1 MERETPYI
9 RRPWWG
15 AQKSV
20 FADTDANRCLCVIW
34 MFPFDDGTFFFKQ
47 NFCFTSVTLLSD
59 SIYALGVLSNLPR
72 TFIPLLNWSDL
83 LTVNCGG
90 ALVLLVGTG
99 TLVVTVWIWTA
110 SKENKNQLEELTCE
124 SHFCG
129 GRRPSVK
136 LLPAGNRPALSSLG
150 KDFGWDQIKHP
161 HWTHRRSS
169 FPVQDWP

>member
-20 FADTDANRCLCVIW
+20 CRHRSQSMPLCYLNVSLW
-34 MFPFDDGTFFFKQ
+34 WWNFFLNQ

-161 HWTHRRSS
+161 HWTPRRSS
-169 FPVQDWP
+169 FRVQDWP